1 MFIILDGI
9 DGSGKT
15 TIIKT
20 WADYLEKQ
28 GKKVFNLV
36 DYWKE
41 NEKHPKAE
49 DLMEYDVIISGE
61 PTHAWIGKAIRDE
74 IIQSGNDYSAKATA
88 EAYSL
93 DRLILYKRVV
103 LPLLNAGKIILQDR
117 GVSTSLCYQPIQGN
131 ISMDFVANLSGN
143 IFALEHAPDYL
154 VIANIPADI
163 AMKRL
168 NVRYGKKDNAIFE
181 NKPFLEKAQIQ
192 FLNPEYQ
199 KYFTDKGTKVEVL
212 NVNTE
217 IDIMKT
223 NALDLLKKI
232 IKGLTSNTLS

>member
-1 MFIILDGI
+1 MFIIVDGI

-20 WADYLEKQ
+20 WAEYLEKQ

-74 IIQSGNDYSAKATA
+74 IIQNGNDYSAKATA

-93 DRLILYKRVV
+93 DRLVLYKRIL
-103 LPLLNAGKIILQDR
+103 LPLLKAGKIILQDR
-117 GVSTSLCYQPIQGN
+117 SVSTSLCYQPIQGN
-131 ISMDFVANLSGN
+131 ISMDFVANLEGN
-143 IFALEHAPDYL
+143 AFTLKNAPDYL
-154 VIANIPADI
+154 IIADLPVDSALTRLS
-163 AMKRL
+163 KR
-168 NVRYGKKDNAIFE
+168 YEKKDNTIFE
-181 NKPFLEKAQIQ
+181 NKPFLEKARTQ

-199 KYFTDKGTKVEVL
+199 KYFTQKNTQIKVL

-223 NALDLLKKI
+223 NALDLLKQI
-232 IKGLTSNTLS
+232 IK